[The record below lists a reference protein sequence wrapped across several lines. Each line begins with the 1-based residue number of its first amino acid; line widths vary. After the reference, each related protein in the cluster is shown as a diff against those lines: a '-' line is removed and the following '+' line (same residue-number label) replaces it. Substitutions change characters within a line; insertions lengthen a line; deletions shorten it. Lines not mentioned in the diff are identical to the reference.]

1 MEISVKRNPITLEAL
16 EILDAI
22 DRRGSF
28 AKAAEELGKVTSA
41 LSYVVQRLEEQLDV
55 TLFQRQGRRSVMT
68 AAGRVLLDDGRG
80 ILEASHRLAEKTRE
94 VATGWEPSLR
104 IAIESIVDKQIVF
117 EQLQTFLLEHPSM
130 ELDISESVLGGGW
143 DALEHDRVD
152 IVIGA
157 PGPVP
162 QQKGFRAVKL
172 GSIEML
178 PVIGR
183 KHPLAKLANQRESL
197 EKALPQIR
205 RIITHDTTAAQSH
218 TNVARSAGLSDGQK
232 KLYVQNTDQKQA
244 AIEAGLGIGHMS
256 ISNIHLSLENKTLLP
271 LDLATTTPGLHYL
284 VWKTSNKG
292 KGLKTLSQLLTKS
305 LSQE

>member
-1 MEISVKRNPITLEAL
+1 VKRNPITLEAL

>member
-1 MEISVKRNPITLEAL
+1 MKRNPITLEAL

>member
-1 MEISVKRNPITLEAL
+1 VKRNPITLEAL

-68 AAGRVLLDDGRG
+68 AAGRVLLDDGRS

-117 EQLQTFLLEHPSM
+117 EQLQAFLLEHPSM

-162 QQKGFRAVKL
+162 QQRGFRAVKL
-172 GSIEML
+172 GAIEML

-256 ISNIHLSLENKTLLP
+256 ISNIRTSLKNKTLLP
-271 LDLATTTPGLHYL
+271 LDLGTSTPGLHYL
-284 VWKTSNKG
+284 AWKTSNKG
-292 KGLKTLSQLLTKS
+292 KGLKTLSQLLTKK
-305 LSQE
+305 LTQE

>member
-1 MEISVKRNPITLEAL
+1 MKRNPITLEAL

-232 KLYVQNTDQKQA
+232 KLYVQNTYQKQA